1 MDISEKYKIESIPD
15 NVVLYEKRFNKKN
28 EVVWKP
34 IAFTGNVSAALRDMV
49 DKEIIGTGMKDF
61 KTVVAK
67 QEELY
72 KLFSILKGDK

>member
-1 MDISEKYKIESIPD
+1 MEISEKYKVESIPD
-15 NVVLYEKRFNKKN
+15 NVVLYEKRYNKKK

-34 IAFTGNVSAALRDMV
+34 IGFHGNVAQALRNMV
-49 DKEIIGTGMKDF
+49 DKEIEGTGLVDF